1 MPTTSLWE
9 EDSFE
14 PDVLEAMRAAYR
26 MARQSPQLEY
36 AAESIGEALAE
47 RIVDLAGAGET
58 NPALLCYG
66 ALLRLLN

>member
-1 MPTTSLWE
+1 MPDTPFWE
-9 EDSFE
+9 EDTFE

-36 AAESIGEALAE
+36 TADSIAEVLAE

-58 NPALLCYG
+58 NPALLCCG
-66 ALLRLLN
+66 ALLGLLN